1 MTDTSMRERSPRAP
15 IITLRKAVERA
26 QDFYDVN
33 KRHAV
38 RVESAFSAWKYKPK
52 SSGARQTLATLI
64 MYGML
69 QDTGSG
75 AERKVQLT
83 ETAWRYLVDER
94 PEPKAQALKAMAL
107 APKIMAELWATWGS
121 EPPSDAECLA
131 QLHIDRGFTEDTARD
146 VLAIYKDNIAFAP
159 LAGPAIVEPDADE
172 DEGRHVGDDL
182 QDFADTGA
190 LSEFRR
196 RPPPPP
202 PPPAHEQRVNMMSGE
217 RELVTG
223 LLSKGASFRV
233 IVNGTVGVKEIDRL
247 IRKLE
252 LDKEIL
258 ADTEA
263 DDDDV
268 EDLLA

>member
-1 MTDTSMRERSPRAP
+1 MNDTTMRERSPRAP

-26 QDFYDVN
+26 QEFYDVN
-33 KRHAV
+33 KRHSV
-38 RVESAFSAWKYKPK
+38 RVESAFAAWNYKPK

-64 MYGML
+64 MYGIL

-75 AERKVQLT
+75 ADRKVQLT

-94 PEPKAQALKAMAL
+94 PEPKTAALKAMAQ
-107 APKIMAELWATWGS
+107 APKIMAELLDAWGS
-121 EPPSDAECLA
+121 EPPSEAECLA

-159 LAGPAIVEPDADE
+159 MGGPAKVRAGAGDEERDAAE
-172 DEGRHVGDDL
+172 RL
-182 QDFADTGA
+182 NDFVDAVA
-190 LSEFRR
+190 PAEFRR
-196 RPPPPP
+196 APP
-202 PPPAHEQRVNMMSGE
+202 PPPAREQQVSMMSGE

-233 IVNGTVGVKEIDRL
+233 IVNGTIGVKEIDRL

-258 ADTEA
+258 ADA
-263 DDDDV
+263 DSDDDEV
-268 EDLLA
+268 EDFLA